1 MDLGSRKFWI
11 FDLDGTLTRAVHDF
25 PTIRANLGLADGA
38 PILESIEAMAADE
51 KSEALEKVAA
61 WERALVAR
69 AEPQPSAEELLT
81 RLSEQGAVL
90 GIVTRN
96 LTGIA
101 QQTLAQVKL
110 ASFFAH
116 QDIIGRDR
124 ARAKP
129 SPAGIK
135 CLLERWRG
143 RPDQSVMVG
152 DWVFDA
158 QAGRS
163 AGAATVLLDPVGRTS
178 WRPFADLVIRDLR
191 ELLDLVSG

>member
-25 PTIRANLGLADGA
+25 PTIRASLGLAEGA
-38 PILESIEAMAADE
+38 PILESIEAMAQNE
-51 KSEALEKVAA
+51 KSEALEKVAV

-69 AEPQPSAEELLT
+69 AEPQPSAERLLT
-81 RLSEQGAVL
+81 RLREQGASL

-96 LTGIA
+96 LTSIA
-101 QQTLAQVKL
+101 QQTLSQVKL

-116 QDIIGRDR
+116 EDILGRDR
-124 ARAKP
+124 AHAKP
-129 SPAGIK
+129 SPVGIES
-135 CLLERWRG
+135 LLERWHG

-158 QAGRS
+158 QAGRA
-163 AGAATVLLDPVGRTS
+163 AGVATVLVDPVGRTA